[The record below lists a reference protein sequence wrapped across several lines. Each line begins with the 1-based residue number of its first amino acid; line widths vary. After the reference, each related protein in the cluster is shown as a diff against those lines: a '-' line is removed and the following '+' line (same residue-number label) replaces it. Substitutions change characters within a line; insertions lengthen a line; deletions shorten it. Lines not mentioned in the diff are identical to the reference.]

1 MLKPSIIHPDVELR
15 DLLQGNIVVGQAG
28 GGTALVKVYCN
39 AEAPTSSL
47 PNDFICI
54 QQNGSASTL
63 GTNIQFA
70 SGYLMLILYS
80 KMNDDG
86 SAKMNRIN
94 NILTQFD
101 ELLEGANTANYF
113 YRFDSDRIIM
123 PTTTDQSSGY
133 STTILNLRWTTNI
146 NFSKS

>member
-1 MLKPSIIHPDVELR
+1 
-15 DLLQGNIVVGQAG
+15 
-28 GGTALVKVYCN
+28 
-39 AEAPTSSL
+39 
-47 PNDFICI
+47 
-54 QQNGSASTL
+54 
-63 GTNIQFA
+63 
-70 SGYLMLILYS
+70 MLILYS

-101 ELLEGANTANYF
+101 ELLEGANTNNYF